1 MLKNFLIICICVCC
15 VISIFALPHRW
26 TYDNVQIAF
35 SRIDDQSSVVRDDF
49 NTASLLSYYWIDR
62 LSIDYSAGDRIGIG
76 RGDGS
81 DPNKPT
87 NMLVYWFY
95 NIHTTDLDDPSSYY
109 RYEVLYYSDD
119 EAAAFAYDMFNTVF
133 EYSSVIDWAS
143 ADNIL
148 QNVTLGV
155 VSVVQFVGL
164 VVALLFTGVY
174 FIFDVFTVAVV
185 LVQQALWLLGFI

>member
-15 VISIFALPHRW
+15 IISVFALPHRW
-26 TYDNVQIAF
+26 TYENVQIAF

-62 LSIDYSAGDRIGIG
+62 LSIDYNAGDRIGLGI
-76 RGDGS
+76 GDGT
-81 DPNKPT
+81 DPDIPPNVV
-87 NMLVYWFY
+87 VYWFY
-95 NIHTTDLDDPSSYY
+95 NIYTTDLDDRSTYY
-109 RYEVLYYSDD
+109 RYEVLEYSTP
-119 EAAAFAYDMFNTVF
+119 EAAVFAFDMFNTIF

-148 QNVTLGV
+148 QTVALGV

-164 VVALLFTGVY
+164 IVALLFTAIY

-185 LVQQALWLLGFI
+185 LVQQCLWLLGFI